1 MTVASLL
8 KGQGYRTAMV
18 GKWHLGFHVQD
29 YNRPPK
35 VIQGGPVDRGFDS
48 YFGIP
53 ASTDIPPYYY
63 IQNDRVVAPP
73 TDRIE
78 DNRSD
83 GWSPIQGA
91 FWRAGGIAPGLKLID
106 VLPTFTDKAV
116 QVVEDHH
123 RQNAEQPLFLYLA
136 FPAPHT
142 PWLPTE
148 GFHGRSEAGL
158 YGDFTVMVD
167 HMVGRV
173 LQTLDKLGIADD
185 TMVIF
190 TSDNGPVWYQADV
203 ERLGHN
209 SSGPWRGMK
218 GDAWE
223 AGHRVPFVV
232 RWPNKVAA
240 GTVSEQTICHTDMMA
255 TMADIIG
262 VNLPEDAGEDSFT
275 ILPELLGSKG
285 EQPLRPATITVSS
298 RNVLAIRQGPWKLIN
313 ALGSGGFSKP
323 NRVKPSAD
331 GPRGQ
336 LYNLS
341 DDPGETKNRWNEQ
354 LEIVQRLLELLEQ
367 TKSNGRSR

>member
-1 MTVASLL
+1 MTLASLL
-8 KGQGYRTAMV
+8 KDQGYRTAMV
-18 GKWHLGFHVQD
+18 GKWHLGFHVED
-29 YNRPPK
+29 YDRPPK

-63 IQNDRVVAPP
+63 IQDDHVVALP

-78 DNRSD
+78 KNLSH

-106 VLPTFTDKAV
+106 VLPTFTDEAV
-116 QVVEDHH
+116 KIVEEHNQ
-123 RQNAEQPLFLYLA
+123 QNGDEPLFLYLA
-136 FPAPHT
+136 FPSPHT

-148 GFHGRSEAGL
+148 EFHGRSAAGM

-167 HMVGRV
+167 HMVGRL
-173 LQTLDKLGIADD
+173 LQTLDKLGMTKD

-232 RWPNKVAA
+232 RWPNKVAPGA
-240 GTVSEQTICHTDMMA
+240 VSGQTICHTDMMA
-255 TMADIIG
+255 TLADITG
-262 VNLPEDAGEDSFT
+262 VKLPVDAGEDSFT
-275 ILPELLGSKG
+275 LLPELLGSKS
-285 EQPLRPATITVSS
+285 ERPLRPATITVSS
-298 RNVLAIRQGPWKLIN
+298 GNVLAIRQGQWKLIN

-323 NRVKPSAD
+323 SRVKPSAD
-331 GPRGQ
+331 GPLGQ

-341 DDPGETKNRWNEQ
+341 DDPGETKNLWNEQ
-354 LEIVQRLLELLEQ
+354 PEIVQRLLELLEEI
-367 TKSNGRSR
+367 KSDGRSR